1 MGACWPA
8 PLEDDSERQ
17 PAAGNADPGPP
28 SGLGHQ
34 IASTIRLLG
43 RARLLLRFRPFDTTT
58 EEGRSLERYRRI
70 GLTTVSGFTYRLVA
84 MALSLVT
91 VPLILGALG
100 KARFGL
106 WNTITTVT
114 AWVAMFDLGLS
125 NGLVNR
131 LAKAYGRQDDA
142 EANRYFVT
150 ALAAMIGLA
159 MVLAVVL
166 SLAIPLVP
174 WSQLLGVRGEVDDA
188 TVRWSVL
195 AALGVF
201 VTTMPLGVV
210 WQLNAGFQRAY
221 LTNGFNLVG
230 ALLGFG
236 VLLVALGFAASL
248 PYLILAV
255 SVGGI
260 IAASAALGYALTRG
274 FPWLK
279 LRFRDVSWST
289 LRSLMSL
296 SVPMFL
302 FQVGALAVNETQ
314 SIIIA
319 QRCGL
324 PTVADFGIA
333 MRLYLL
339 TGSLIQLGTGS
350 FIPPLREAHERG
362 DTPWVRTAFMR
373 LMFVRLGIAVVGGL
387 VMSLLGNTI
396 LRVWL
401 GRADIAFS
409 RPVWIMLSAQ
419 MIASVWGSTYA
430 ELLWIMDRLWVLV
443 GLVAV
448 NGTVTVALTWRLA
461 PQFGVLGAVVALSTV
476 TILVN
481 SWLTPILAR
490 DLLRGVG
497 SGERRRGSSA

>member
-1 MGACWPA
+1 V
-8 PLEDDSERQ
+8 
-17 PAAGNADPGPP
+17 
-28 SGLGHQ
+28 SGL
-34 IASTIRLLG
+34 RLLA
-43 RARLLLRFRPFDTTT
+43 RARMLLRLRPFDTST

-70 GLTTVSGFTYRLVA
+70 GLTTVSGFSYRLLA
-84 MALSLVT
+84 MVLSLVT
-91 VPLILGALG
+91 VPLLLDALG

-142 EANRYFVT
+142 EANRHFVT
-150 ALAAMIGLA
+150 ALAAMVALA
-159 MVLAVVL
+159 LLLALLL
-166 SLAIPLVP
+166 SVAVPLVP

-188 TVRWSVL
+188 TVRWSVF
-195 AALGVF
+195 AALGLF
-201 VTTMPLGVV
+201 AATMPLGVV
-210 WQLNAGFQRAY
+210 WQLFAGFQRAY

-236 VLLVALGFAASL
+236 VLLAALAFGASL
-248 PYLILAV
+248 PLLIVAV
-255 SVGGI
+255 SAGGLL
-260 IAASAALGYALTRG
+260 AASAGFAYALGRG

-279 LRFRDVSWST
+279 LRYRDISWST
-289 LRSLMSL
+289 LKSLMSL

-324 PTVADFGIA
+324 ATVADFGIA

-362 DTPWVRTAFMR
+362 DRPWVRTAFAR
-373 LMFVRLGIAVVGGL
+373 LMLVRLAIAVAGGL
-387 VMSLLGNTI
+387 VMSLLGNFI

-401 GRADIAFS
+401 RRDDIAFS
-409 RPVWIMLSAQ
+409 HHVWIALSALQ
-419 MIASVWGSTYA
+419 IASVWGSTYA

-443 GLVAV
+443 ALVAA
-448 NGTVTVALTWRLA
+448 NGAVTVALTWQLA
-461 PQFGVLGAVVALSTV
+461 PQLGVLGAVLALGTV
-476 TILVN
+476 TVLVN

-490 DLLRGVG
+490 DLLRGG
-497 SGERRRGSSA
+497 AAARRRT